1 MKVINI
7 YSIKKNIDKLLR
19 GESTNFIDS
28 KDLKEITSKLK
39 KNDYKIY
46 KPYPDASK
54 VILYKDKIKD
64 ILLYEIKSDDKLR
77 HQDILGTMFS
87 LDITNEMFGDIIVD
101 NNRYYIFIVKDIEN
115 YIKSNLLQIKNSKV
129 ELLSRNIDYL
139 KDYIQKYE
147 EYEVI
152 VSSLRID
159 NVISKITNLNRK
171 DIITK
176 IKDKE
181 IIVNYEIIKK
191 PFYLLK
197 ENDIFS
203 IRKYGKYKFI
213 GIIKNTKKDNYVIKY
228 LKYV

>member
-7 YSIKKNIDKLLR
+7 YNIKKNIDKLLR
-19 GESTNFIDS
+19 GESTNFIDP

-46 KPYPDASK
+46 KPYTDASK

-64 ILLYEIKSDDKLR
+64 ILLYEIKSDDKLK

-101 NNRYYIFIVKDIEN
+101 NDRYYIFIVKDIEN

-129 ELLSRNIDYL
+129 ELILRDIDYL